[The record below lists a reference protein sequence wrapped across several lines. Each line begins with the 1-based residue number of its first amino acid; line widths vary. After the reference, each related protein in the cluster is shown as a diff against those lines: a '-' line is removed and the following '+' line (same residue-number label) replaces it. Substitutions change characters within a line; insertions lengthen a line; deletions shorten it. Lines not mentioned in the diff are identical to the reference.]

1 MSCSM
6 PIYHLLHTETADGRR
21 GMLMQPDLAAALAE
35 AAQAEA
41 AGLWRAI
48 EITRGRETVL
58 VGPALRA
65 AVAEGCQT

>member
-6 PIYHLLHTETADGRR
+6 PIYYLLHTESADGQR

-48 EITRGRETVL
+48 EITKGRETIL
-58 VGPALRA
+58 VGLALRA
-65 AVAEGCQT
+65 AVAEERPL